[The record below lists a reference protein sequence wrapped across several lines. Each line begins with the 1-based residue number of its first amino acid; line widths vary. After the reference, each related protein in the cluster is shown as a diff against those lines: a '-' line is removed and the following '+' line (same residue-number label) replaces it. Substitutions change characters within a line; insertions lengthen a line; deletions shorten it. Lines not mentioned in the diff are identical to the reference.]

1 MRAIEHQEQVHVINW
16 FALMA
21 PNNSFD
27 PKLLFAIPNGGRR
40 DRVSGAKLKE
50 EGVRAGVPD
59 LFLAIPVGCHHG
71 MFIELKQS
79 QRGRSKVSPMQHEMM
94 ERLSGQGY
102 HCVIGWG
109 ADDAI
114 DKIER
119 YLKGWETSVE
129 DGQLVAAHPW
139 PQGAR

>member
-1 MRAIEHQEQVHVINW
+1 MREIEHQEQVHVINW

-21 PNNSFD
+21 PGNGLD
-27 PKLLFAIPNGGRR
+27 PHLLFAIPNGGRR
-40 DRVSGAKLKE
+40 DRVSGAKLKD

-59 LFLAIPVGCHHG
+59 LCLAIPGGVHHG

-79 QRGRSKVSPMQHEMM
+79 QRGKSRISPHQLEMM

-102 HCVIGWG
+102 HCVVGWG

-114 DKIER
+114 QKIES
-119 YLKGWETSVE
+119 YLHGWETIWD
-129 DGQLVAAHPW
+129 DGAVREAHPW